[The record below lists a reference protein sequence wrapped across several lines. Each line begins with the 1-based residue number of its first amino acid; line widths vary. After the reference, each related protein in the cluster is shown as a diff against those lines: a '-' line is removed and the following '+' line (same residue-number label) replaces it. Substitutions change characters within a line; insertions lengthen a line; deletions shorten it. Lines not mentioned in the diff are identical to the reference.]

1 MHANKINIILRL
13 FMDRRLIKYK
23 NHKLDKIKNILACTN
38 LSKLNRSSQWA
49 LGTYLPGV
57 QHNIKITTV
66 QMKAN
71 AKEYLKIVFT
81 V

>member
-13 FMDRRLIKYK
+13 FMDRRLITYK
-23 NHKLDKIKNILACTN
+23 NHKLDKIKNMLACTN

-57 QHNIKITTV
+57 QHSIKITTV